1 LQTPDGKARTRE
13 RITRLECPLA
23 SFFKQKTRGLPIR
36 IARARDLISND
47 NNDNTERDEYRATG
61 CCAANRFA

>member
-1 LQTPDGKARTRE
+1 MPACVVFQT
-13 RITRLECPLA
+13 
-23 SFFKQKTRGLPIR
+23 KTRGLPIR

-47 NNDNTERDEYRATG
+47 NNDNNERDEHRATG